1 MSRKGDMKI
10 FMNIFKTGKR
20 KILAGIMSAIMVLFI
35 LPITNFTA
43 MAAETEVQQRLEF
56 AAEKGLSEWVDTE
69 GYLKEEFYQDKLSQ
83 YDLEQMGVQSLIN
96 NFGENERTARI
107 NQLQTGF
114 MTRTVTGFRD
124 MVTDGVNVVGYF
136 EVDGRVAV
144 CVQHSVTT
152 PGLGSSTGTPVESFN
167 QELRKVLYYGSHG
180 PGTILGTSDKDWVVT
195 SLAASRANGDT
206 AGTNAAT
213 SFMNTIAGLPEA
225 PSNFHV
231 WVVDTNGGAFAGR
244 ESNPGD

>member
-96 NFGENERTARI
+96 NFGENERTA
-107 NQLQTGF
+107 
-114 MTRTVTGFRD
+114 
-124 MVTDGVNVVGYF
+124 
-136 EVDGRVAV
+136 
-144 CVQHSVTT
+144 
-152 PGLGSSTGTPVESFN
+152 
-167 QELRKVLYYGSHG
+167 
-180 PGTILGTSDKDWVVT
+180 
-195 SLAASRANGDT
+195 
-206 AGTNAAT
+206 
-213 SFMNTIAGLPEA
+213 
-225 PSNFHV
+225 
-231 WVVDTNGGAFAGR
+231 
-244 ESNPGD
+244 